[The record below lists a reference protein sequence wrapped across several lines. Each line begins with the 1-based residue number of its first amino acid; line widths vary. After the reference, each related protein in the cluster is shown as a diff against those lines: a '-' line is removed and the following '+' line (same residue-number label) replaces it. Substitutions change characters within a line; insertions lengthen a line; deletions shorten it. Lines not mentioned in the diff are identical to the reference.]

1 MHSRLNDRFR
11 LFRQFWLLPLL
22 IIALTASASAQ
33 IQLSTQAP
41 AQTGTA
47 QLSPSGEAAPA
58 ANGAAAQPGAAA
70 APQADAPKATPPDFS
85 IVDRATGVETAQ
97 KLEQWTK
104 QLNEIEQT
112 LNAAFVSYSILDA
125 KRSELETIREEI
137 DKFLAVL
144 NPKVAEA
151 RAQSEN
157 LGPVPETGEPEP
169 VAAQRAEL
177 EKIFGSLSATK
188 NIAESTKLRAS
199 QITTNL
205 QDLRRKKFTERLFE
219 RVPEAYSAYTWEN
232 APAQFSFAFAKVW
245 QTVSTWWEHLDRK
258 SDAIQ
263 LLILGALIG
272 LGTVFLS
279 RRGIRRFRRWNEPGA
294 PPYWLRSTS
303 AAWVVLLR
311 TLPFAATGGFLY
323 ATFHY
328 QNLMPE
334 NVDLLAYSAMR
345 SLLIVGA
352 VWALIATALATRH
365 PHWRLIPVGDRA
377 ARIIRWLVLTLAVL
391 YSFSLFLD
399 TVRYV
404 NNAAFTLTVAQ
415 SILTSIAIAGLVIA
429 ILLTPRDAATTQDD
443 TPGFEWLAKLRWPL
457 WVTAI
462 VIMLTALTGYI
473 GLARFISA
481 QLIVTGTI
489 LSVLYLLMI
498 WVEAVGDSM
507 ISEDA
512 SLGKWL
518 KEKTDLDQRRREQ
531 LSLPVTLVLKS
542 FALLLSVPLVLLQWG
557 FDSKDITQWGES
569 LLFGFQIGETTIS
582 LAAILASIIVFV
594 VGYMFARFFQGWLD
608 RRVLETAGIS
618 GGARHSIRTAV
629 GYAGIVVAALIAIS
643 YAGLDL
649 SNIAL
654 VAGAL
659 SVGIG
664 LGLQGVVNNFVSGLI
679 LLAERPIKVG
689 DWVVVGDEQGIVKKI
704 SVRATEIETFDRAS
718 VLIPNA
724 SFISGNVKN
733 WTLHNY
739 SGRIAI
745 TVGVHYSSDARQVHD
760 LLLEIAKANPMVMT
774 NPEPFVY
781 FDDFAS
787 DALSFTLYAYTYDIT
802 KSLGLRTELRI
813 EILEAFRKAGIEIP
827 YRQTDIHFKN
837 LEVMKDLLPQQ
848 SSPIQQAPAP
858 DVDDQPAPPPRQA
871 GPQGQKRA
879 RHRDAGN
886 GGNAPRTPNGT
897 VDRNS

>member
-1 MHSRLNDRFR
+1 MHSRLKDCFR
-11 LFRQFWLLPLL
+11 LCSRLWLFPLL
-22 IIALTASASAQ
+22 IIAMTAGASAQ

-41 AQTGTA
+41 AQAGSS
-47 QLSPSGEAAPA
+47 QLSPSGEAKPA
-58 ANGAAAQPGAAA
+58 ANGAPVQPGGAA
-70 APQADAPKATPPDFS
+70 APQAEAPKTAPPDYS

-97 KLEQWTK
+97 KLEQWTS

-112 LNAAFVSYSILDA
+112 LNAAFVSYSILDQ

-137 DKFLAVL
+137 NKFLAVL
-144 NPKVAEA
+144 NPKVEEA
-151 RAQSEN
+151 KAQSEN
-157 LGPVPETGEPEP
+157 LGAVPETGEPEP

-177 EKIFGSLSATK
+177 DRIFGSLSATK
-188 NIAESTKLRAS
+188 NIAESTKLRAT
-199 QITTNL
+199 QITTTL
-205 QDLRRKKFTERLFE
+205 QELRRKKFTERLFE
-219 RVPEAYSAYTWEN
+219 RVPEAYSTYTWQN
-232 APAQFSFAFAKVW
+232 APAQFSFAFSKVW
-245 QTVSTWWEHLDRK
+245 QTVTTWWEHLDRK

-263 LLILGALIG
+263 LLILGALLGI
-272 LGTVFLS
+272 GTVFLS
-279 RRGIRRFRRWNEPGA
+279 RRGITRFRHWNEPGA

-323 ATFHY
+323 GAFHY

-345 SLLIVGA
+345 SLLIVGS

-365 PHWRLIPVGDRA
+365 PHWRLIPVGDKA
-377 ARIIRWLVLTLAVL
+377 AQTIRWLVLTLAVI

-404 NNAAFTLTVAQ
+404 FNAAFTLTVAQ

-429 ILLTPRDAATTQDD
+429 ILLTPRDAATPQDD
-443 TPGFEWLAKLRWPL
+443 TPGFEWLTKLRWPL
-457 WVTAI
+457 WATAI
-462 VIMLTALTGYI
+462 VIMLTAMTGYI
-473 GLARFISA
+473 GLARFLSA

-489 LSVLYLLMI
+489 LSVLYLLLI

-512 SLGKWL
+512 SVGKWL
-518 KEKTDLDQRRREQ
+518 KEKADLDQRRREQ
-531 LSLPVTLVLKS
+531 LSVPVTLVLKS
-542 FALLLSVPLVLLQWG
+542 AALLLSVPLVLLQWG

-582 LAAILASIIVFV
+582 LSAILASIIVFV

-629 GYAGIVVAALIAIS
+629 GYAGIVVAALMAIS

-704 SVRATEIETFDRAS
+704 SVRATEIETFDRAN

-739 SGRIAI
+739 SGRVAI
-745 TVGVHYSSDARQVHD
+745 TVGVHYSSDARQVYNM
-760 LLLEIAKANPMVMT
+760 LLEIAKANPMVMK
-774 NPEPFVY
+774 NPAPFVY
-781 FDDFAS
+781 FDDFAA
-787 DALSFTLYAYTYDIT
+787 DALSFTLYAYTFDIT
-802 KSLGLRTELRI
+802 NGLGLRTELRI

-837 LEVMKDLLPQQ
+837 LEVMKDLLPHQFTPPQQ
-848 SSPIQQAPAP
+848 PAQP
-858 DVDDQPAPPPRQA
+858 ADQPVPQPRQA
-871 GPQGQKRA
+871 RPQGQAQKRA
-879 RHRDAGN
+879 KHGRARN
-886 GGNAPRTPNGT
+886 GGNALRTPNGAEE
-897 VDRNS
+897 RNS